1 MRKHARPR
9 GRRPTVA
16 IVGLGLI
23 GGSLARALSRAGY
36 TIVGVDRPA
45 VLRRARAARAV
56 ARTAADPEEAAR
68 LADVVVLAAP
78 PGENIDLLRRV
89 ARAGGPG
96 LVLTDVGSVKAP
108 IGREADR
115 LGLAF
120 VGGHPMAGTEGS
132 GFGTSSA
139 TLFRGRSWIVCPGRY
154 AGSRAVA
161 SVRQLARAVGARPV
175 RMEPAEHDRAV
186 AFLSHVPQ
194 LVSWAL
200 LDAARADPVARRR
213 LSVAGPGFAG
223 MTRLAASPPALWAG
237 ILAQNRG
244 ETARALA
251 AFARALRGRR
261 G

>member
-1 MRKHARPR
+1 VRKRARAR
-9 GRRPTVA
+9 GRPTVA
-16 IVGLGLI
+16 IIGLGLI

-36 TIVGVDRPA
+36 PIIGVDRPS
-45 VLRRARAARAV
+45 VVRRARAARAV
-56 ARTAADPEEAAR
+56 TGTADPEEAAR

-78 PGENIDLLRRV
+78 PAENIRLLRRM
-89 ARAGGPG
+89 ARAGRPG
-96 LVLTDVGSVKAP
+96 LVLTDVGSVKGL
-108 IGREADR
+108 IVREADR
-115 LGLAF
+115 LGLDF
-120 VGGHPMAGTEGS
+120 VGGHPMAGNEGS
-132 GFGTSSA
+132 GFGASAA
-139 TLFRGRSWIVCPGRY
+139 TLFRGRSWIVCPGRH

-161 SVRQLARAVGARPV
+161 AIRQLARAVGARPV

-200 LDAARADPVARRR
+200 RDAARADPVARRR

-223 MTRLAASPPALWAG
+223 MTRLAASPPALWEG

-251 AFARALRGRR
+251 AFARALSRRRR

>member
-1 MRKHARPR
+1 VKKRARA
-9 GRRPTVA
+9 GGRPTVA
-16 IVGLGLI
+16 IIGLGLI

-36 TIVGVDRPA
+36 TIIGVDRPA
-45 VLRRARAARAV
+45 VRRRARAARAV
-56 ARTAADPEEAAR
+56 AGTAAEPEGAAR

-78 PGENIDLLRRV
+78 PAENIRLLRRM
-89 ARAGGPG
+89 ARAGRPG
-96 LVLTDVGSVKAP
+96 LVLTDVGSVKGP

-120 VGGHPMAGTEGS
+120 VGGHPMAGNEGS
-132 GFGTSSA
+132 GFGASAA
-139 TLFRGRSWIVCPGRY
+139 TLFRGRSWILCPGRR

-161 SVRQLARAVGARPV
+161 AVRRLARAVGARPV
-175 RMEPAEHDRAV
+175 RMESAEHDRAV

-200 LDAARADPVARRR
+200 RDAARADPVARRR

-223 MTRLAASPPALWAG
+223 MTRLAASPPALWEG

-244 ETARALA
+244 ETDRALA
-251 AFARALRGRR
+251 AFARALRRRRR

>member
-1 MRKHARPR
+1 VKERARPR

-36 TIVGVDRPA
+36 TVVGVDRPP
-45 VLRRARAARAV
+45 VVRRARAARAV
-56 ARTAADPEEAAR
+56 ARAAGGPVEASR
-68 LADVVVLAAP
+68 LAEVVVLAAP
-78 PGENIDLLRRV
+78 PAENLRLLRRLGRSV
-89 ARAGGPG
+89 RPG
-96 LVLTDVGSVKAP
+96 LVVTDVGSVKGP

-120 VGGHPMAGTEGS
+120 VGGHPMAGVEGS
-132 GFGTSSA
+132 GFGASSA
-139 TLFRGRSWIVCPGRY
+139 TLFRGRSWIVCPGRH

-161 SVRQLARAVGARPV
+161 AVRQIARAVGARPV
-175 RMEPAEHDRAV
+175 RMAPAEHDRVV

-194 LVSWAL
+194 VVSWAL
-200 LDAARADPVARRR
+200 LDAARADLVARRR
-213 LSVAGPGFAG
+213 LGVAGPGFAS

-237 ILAQNRG
+237 ILAQNRR

-251 AFARALRGRR
+251 AFARALRRRR